1 MVLCE
6 ENQIKPIRFKRYNV
20 YFMVFNID
28 LTMQR
33 FTYPYF
39 YKLIFRFGN
48 IPVTII
54 LSIYLV
60 PAVVNLDK
68 NLVYLIPVIL
78 LLLMIYL
85 LNKHYLN
92 LYKIIPYKIEADEEK
107 MVCTDFIFSK
117 KEFTIYYGDVE
128 TLTGGIFEGR
138 FSGVMKVCDR
148 KNQVCIGFFNK
159 LRNSDK
165 LQTLLLSKVPR
176 KVYDDIVDKLGLKNK
191 KDDKKN

>member
-1 MVLCE
+1 
-6 ENQIKPIRFKRYNV
+6 
-20 YFMVFNID
+20 
-28 LTMQR
+28 MQN

-39 YKLIFRFGN
+39 YKILYRYGN

-68 NLVYLIPVIL
+68 NLLYLIPVIL

-107 MVCTDFIFSK
+107 MICTDFIFSR
-117 KEFTIYYGDVE
+117 KEFIIYFGDVE
-128 TLTGGIFEGR
+128 SLTGGIFEGR

-148 KNQVCIGFFNK
+148 KNQVCIGFFNR
-159 LRNSDK
+159 LRNADK
-165 LQTLLLSKVPR
+165 LQTLLLTKVQR
-176 KVYDDIVDKLGLKNK
+176 KVYDNVVDGLGLKNK
-191 KDDKKN
+191 QDEKRN